1 MGTLVNLLENLF
13 DISISI
19 LFLST
24 IVYLLQLKKAK
35 RARKLSSMEHFMYIV
50 IRLAYFTAASSYVLL
65 LLDKHY

>member
-35 RARKLSSMEHFMYIV
+35 RTRKLTSTEHFMYIL
-50 IRLAYFTAASSYVLL
+50 IRLAYFTAAVSYTLL

>member
-1 MGTLVNLLENLF
+1 MVNLLENLF

-35 RARKLSSMEHFMYIV
+35 RTRKLTSTEHFMYIL
-50 IRLAYFTAASSYVLL
+50 IRLAYFTAAVSYTLL